1 MLTCYWEGLG
11 HVVTGCTVW
20 DDLVVGRTRSQVPGF
35 GSTGGPGLAGLLL
48 GGARSRCDQLWSS
61 GGSRAGADP
70 LMGRTRF
77 GYGLGVLQVVDET
90 RFQGHCWPTGGWG
103 WIPGKLTEEPKIFW
117 SWCFPAG
124 R

>member
-20 DDLVVGRTRSQVPGF
+20 DDLVVGRITSAWLWEYR
-35 GSTGGPGLAGLLL
+35 GPGLAGLLL

-77 GYGLGVLQVVDET
+77 GYGLGALQVVVDET
-90 RFQGHCWPTGGWG
+90 RFQGHCWPTGGWVDSG
-103 WIPGKLTEEPKIFW
+103 
-117 SWCFPAG
+117 S
-124 R
+124 